1 MHLKKYLYK
10 MLLVGTCFSCLS
22 LTACQVKTGTVSQT
36 ESATSLEDLTERQKE
51 IANTLG
57 YDISN
62 LSTEE
67 QIAVRASDDML
78 SHLEKVY
85 AKEFTFLSYE
95 EDLYRMQEIIYAED
109 PEAEAAGTDDT
120 IQIKVTRQTE
130 DGEYSYT
137 DTYETAKLTPD
148 YEAALKDKIS
158 FDESSM
164 KLYSAVK
171 AVPTKVEENR
181 IFAEFAAETNVF
193 LSNKEYD
200 KEDVKTMATHLAS
213 YLQLANK
220 GNKTTV
226 NFYLV
231 SDDDLKSLF
240 RTSEADFISQI
251 ESPEGYSC
259 YVKDSD
265 STSPCRVLE
274 MAGANS
280 GYATEEPNTEDPEPE
295 AMSESSSE
303 DFVEESES
311 TEN

>member
-22 LTACQVKTGTVSQT
+22 LTACQVKTALNTQV
-36 ESATSLEDLTERQKE
+36 ESETSLDDLTERQKE
-51 IANTLG
+51 IASTLG
-57 YDISN
+57 YDSSN

-85 AKEFTFLSYE
+85 AKQFIFLSYE

-109 PEAEAAGTDDT
+109 PEADDAGTNDA
-120 IQIKVTRQTE
+120 IQIKVTRQTKGE
-130 DGEYSYT
+130 SGEYSYI
-137 DTYETAKLTPD
+137 DTYETTKLTPD
-148 YEAALKDKIS
+148 YEAALKEKIA
-158 FDESSM
+158 FNESSM
-164 KLYSAVK
+164 KLYSVVES
-171 AVPTKVEENR
+171 VPTKIEENR

-193 LSNKEYD
+193 LSNTEYD
-200 KEDVKTMATHLAS
+200 KEGVKTIATRLAS

-231 SDDDLKSLF
+231 SNDDLKSLS
-240 RTSEADFISQI
+240 RSSETDFVSQI

-259 YVKDSD
+259 YVQDSD

-274 MAGANS
+274 MASKTEAESADKENS
-280 GYATEEPNTEDPEPE
+280 
-295 AMSESSSE
+295 
-303 DFVEESES
+303 ESES
-311 TEN
+311 FAENTSEDSVEKPGSSGN